1 MVKLILA
8 RDNRSRQSLAAHR
21 NTPSAV
27 VLVPLVRQ
35 VAALVEQALQE
46 LATGVEA
53 AERQLRATVAQ
64 AALVPH
70 LAAAVAVAAQ
80 HELDQHLEQ
89 AERAVM
95 PE

>member
-1 MVKLILA
+1 M
-8 RDNRSRQSLAAHR
+8 
-21 NTPSAV
+21 
-27 VLVPLVRQ
+27 PLVRQ

-46 LATGVEA
+46 LATAAAA

-70 LAAAVAVAAQ
+70 LAVAVAVAAQ

-89 AERAVM
+89 AEQAAAVA
-95 PE
+95 